1 MLRRITALFLTLSFV
16 GVPAVQAGD
25 AMKDALGSLPGDAMA
40 LVIIPNLAQL
50 DANYKQAIVEL
61 GLQPLIQPP
70 MDSLVGMI
78 KGNMPMLEGM
88 DPSGPIALVVMPA
101 MNMVELQS
109 KAALVIPCGDPKG
122 MLEALGA
129 QPGENDVWMVSL
141 FGPPMAALASE
152 KRIIVAVSP
161 DVAKQ
166 IHENKTSLAS
176 KLKASDL
183 QSLEGLNF
191 AVWLDADRAIKVFR
205 PQIDAGI
212 AMLAMMQ
219 GAGGPMGMQQAE
231 ATKKQ
236 LGMVVDGMSTL
247 SFGLSLSQPGLNLRF
262 AMSVKADSELAKQTK
277 VQATTESL
285 LKGLPGDPFM
295 ISFGQH
301 LHPSQLDA
309 GMQGLDPLFGMLEGV
324 EGVDKA
330 KVGELK
336 DVVTKWLPM
345 ITGARGLVQAA
356 PGGSDGQIALAL
368 VVETTD
374 SKAWLSMTD
383 KAFTLAKEL
392 VAQAMGSEADEDAL
406 KVLAALTH
414 KVGADTID
422 GVSVNHLRLDLDPF
436 SDDMSVND
444 RRKIDTIIGK
454 DGLLFRLAPADDKA
468 VVLSFGGGKGYAS
481 KIIASAKG
489 RKAMLDE
496 TAGIKKVSAQLPK
509 ERYAVVYVAVDEILA
524 TINRIAVALGEDELP
539 VNLGQVNAP
548 VTVQMTGGNAW
559 TRGDLFIP
567 SDLMKAGSQAA
578 MAAMAAEAAE
588 AEHEIPDDVPVEDD
602 EE

>member
-1 MLRRITALFLTLSFV
+1 MLRRITVFLISLSMF
-16 GVPAVQAGD
+16 GVPAAQAGD
-25 AMKDALGSLPGDAMA
+25 AMKDALGTLPGDAMA
-40 LVIIPNLAQL
+40 LVIVPNLAQF
-50 DANYKQAIVEL
+50 DANYKRAIEEL
-61 GLQPLIQPP
+61 GFQPLIQPP
-70 MDSLVGMI
+70 MDSLVGMV

-101 MNMVELQS
+101 MNMMELQS

-129 QPGENDVWMVSL
+129 QPGENDVWMVNL
-141 FGPPMAALASE
+141 FGPPMAAIASE

-183 QSLEGLNF
+183 QSLEGLHF
-191 AVWLDADRAIKVFR
+191 AVWIDAERAIKVFR

-247 SFGLSLSQPGLNLRF
+247 SFGLSLDKPGLDMRF

-277 VQATTESL
+277 VRATTESL

-301 LHPSQLDA
+301 LHPGQMDA
-309 GMQGLDPLFGMLEGV
+309 GMQGLDPLFAMLEGV
-324 EGVDKA
+324 ESVDKA

-336 DVVTKWLPM
+336 ELVTKWLPM
-345 ITGARGLVQAA
+345 ITGARGMVQAG
-356 PGGSDGQIALAL
+356 PGGSDGQIALGL

-374 SKAWLSMTD
+374 SKAWLSMAD
-383 KAFTLAKEL
+383 KAFSLTKEL
-392 VAQAMGSEADEDAL
+392 VTQVMGSEADEDAL

-414 KVGADTID
+414 KSGVETID
-422 GVSVNHLRLDLDPF
+422 GASVNHLRFDIDPF

-444 RRKIDTIIGK
+444 RKKLDAVIGK
-454 DGLLFRLAPADDKA
+454 DGVLFRLAPADDKA
-468 VVLSFGGGKGYAS
+468 VVMSFGGGKAYAG

-489 RKAMLDE
+489 RKALLDE
-496 TAGIKKVSAQLPK
+496 LAGIKKVSAQLPK

-539 VNLGQVNAP
+539 VNFGQVDAP
-548 VTVQMTGGNAW
+548 VTVQMTGGDAW
-559 TRGDLFIP
+559 SRGDLFIP
-567 SDLMKAGSQAA
+567 SDLMKAGAQAA

-588 AEHEIPDDVPVEDD
+588 AEHEMPDDTPVEDD